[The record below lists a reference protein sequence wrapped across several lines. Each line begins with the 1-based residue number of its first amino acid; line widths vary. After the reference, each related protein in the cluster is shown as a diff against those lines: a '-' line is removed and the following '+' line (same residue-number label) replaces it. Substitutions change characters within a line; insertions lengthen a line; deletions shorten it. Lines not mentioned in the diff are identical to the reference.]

1 MLSVFTD
8 VSFTE
13 PARDAIPRH
22 TGYLALN
29 FSVTA
34 SQLTTFHQALT

>member
-8 VSFTE
+8 VSFTNL
-13 PARDAIPRH
+13 ARDTIPRH
-22 TGYLALN
+22 ASYLALN
-29 FSVTA
+29 FSVTT